1 MQERRSPTGTSTDQI
16 VIFLDPGTLALVQ
29 TAGRVQDLLGYSDEQ
44 LRQKSLTDIIA
55 EPPPEELRERLRP
68 IENDVTEL
76 KIDVRLRN
84 QNGGA
89 MPAELLLVRLNDHK
103 EQALTAVVRIGHAA
117 RLEPGDTEFGD
128 FASRLGHDVN
138 NLLSTVIG
146 SLGLIRED
154 LVDDSDSEGRQ
165 LVDDALSAG
174 RECADLVD
182 RLMTAAGKQLLRRQR
197 VAVNDIVNRL
207 TPLLSQTL
215 PEAVELRVSL
225 AEDIPDLDVDPDRL
239 EAAILGLVVNAREA
253 MPRGGE
259 LLISSDV
266 GKALGARPALPSD
279 RAYVRISVT
288 DAGESIPEQL
298 RDRVLEPLFSTKSG
312 GTGRGMGLSMV
323 NGFVQQSGGAL
334 KLESDPDEGTCVTL
348 YFPPAK

>member
-29 TAGRVQDLLGYSDEQ
+29 TAGRVQDLLGYSEEQ
-44 LRQKSLTDIIA
+44 
-55 EPPPEELRERLRP
+55 LRERLRP

-89 MPAELLLVRLNDHK
+89 MPAELLLVRFKNRK
-103 EQALTAVVRIGHAA
+103 EQALTGVVRIGDGA
-117 RLEPGDTEFGD
+117 RLKPGDTEFGD

-138 NLLSTVIG
+138 NLLSTVLG

-154 LVDDSDSEGRQ
+154 VVDDSDSEGRQ

-182 RLMTAAGKQLLRRQR
+182 RLMTVAGKQLLRPQR
-197 VAVNDIVNRL
+197 VAVNDLVNRL

-215 PEAVELRVSL
+215 PEAVDLRVSL
-225 AEDIPDLDVDPDRL
+225 AADIPDLDVDPDRL
-239 EAAILGLVVNAREA
+239 EAAILDLAVNAREA

-279 RAYVRISVT
+279 QAYVRISVT
-288 DAGESIPEQL
+288 DAGEGIPEQL

-323 NGFVQQSGGAL
+323 NGFVQQSSGAL

-348 YFPPAK
+348 YFPPAN